1 MEEGAQIAMSNL
13 FPRRLLARA
22 GTGVAVIALVGL
34 AGYSVGQTQAPNAIA
49 AASSPSTSTSTLS
62 TPDPVP
68 GVSYA
73 KIVNAVAPAVVTV
86 RVEKRA
92 SLVPTQMPQL
102 PDDPMFREFFG
113 RRFQDPRQQRVPRQ
127 AGLGSGVITTAD
139 GYILTNNH
147 VIDGAD
153 RVRVELTD
161 KRTFDARVIGTDP
174 ASDLAVLKVDAQGLH
189 TLPIGDSNRV
199 SVGDVVLAIGN
210 PLGVGQTV
218 TMGIIS
224 AKGRATGVGDGSY
237 EDFLQTD
244 AAINQGNS
252 GGALI
257 SLSGELVGINS
268 QILTPTGGNI
278 GLGFAIPSNMARSV
292 MDQLRTD
299 GKVSRSKL
307 GVTIQNVT
315 ADIAASLKLADVSG
329 ALVSGVEPGSPAA
342 RAGLRQGD
350 VIVSVD
356 GEKLADNNALRNRI
370 AGTKPGSK
378 VAVEVLRDGHRE
390 TLYATLTAQS
400 ADTKTRGPRSEGS
413 DPQGFGMTV
422 EPLTPEVARELE
434 LTGRREGV
442 VIREVEPDGA
452 AAAAGLQ
459 PGDVI
464 AQVNGQAVKS
474 SAELKSALALSTD
487 RPALLLV
494 ARKGGDAFVPLSR
507 GK

>member
-1 MEEGAQIAMSNL
+1 MEEGDEIAMYNL
-13 FPRRLLARA
+13 SPRRLLTRA
-22 GTGVAVIALVGL
+22 GTGFAVIALVAL
-34 AGYSVGQTQAPNAIA
+34 AGYSIGQTQAPQAIVT
-49 AASSPSTSTSTLS
+49 ASSPSASTSTP
-62 TPDPVP
+62 TAPDVVA
-68 GVSYA
+68 GASYA
-73 KIVNAVAPAVVTV
+73 RIVSAVAPAVVTV

-92 SLVPTQMPQL
+92 STVPTPMPQL

-113 RRFQDPRQQRVPRQ
+113 RRFQEPRQRRVPRQ

-147 VIDGAD
+147 VIEGAD

-161 KRTFDARVIGTDP
+161 KRTFDAKVVGTDP
-174 ASDLAVLKVDAQGLH
+174 ASDLAVLKVDAQGLP
-189 TLPIGDSNRV
+189 TLKIGDSNRV

-244 AAINQGNS
+244 APINQGNS

-257 SLSGELVGINS
+257 SVSGELVGINS

-292 MDQLRTD
+292 MDQLKTD

-315 ADIAASLKLADVSG
+315 ADIAASLKLSDVSG

-342 RAGLRQGD
+342 QAGIRQGD

-370 AGTKPGSK
+370 AATKPGSK
-378 VAVEVLRDGHRE
+378 VAIEVVRDGRSQ
-390 TLYATLTAQS
+390 TLSATLDAQK
-400 ADTKTRGPRSEGS
+400 ADATTRGAGSPGSEA
-413 DPQGFGMTV
+413 QGFGMMV

-442 VIREVEPDGA
+442 VIREVVPDGA

-464 AQVNGQAVKS
+464 VQVNGQAVKS
-474 SAELKSALALSTD
+474 PAELKSALGQEID

>member
-1 MEEGAQIAMSNL
+1 MNNL
-13 FPRRLLARA
+13 SPRRLLTRA
-22 GTGVAVIALVGL
+22 GTGAAAIALVAF
-34 AGYSVGQTQAPNAIA
+34 AGYSVGQTQSPQRHRRRVRHASI
-49 AASSPSTSTSTLS
+49 SSPAPSRSR
-62 TPDPVP
+62 DA
-68 GVSYA
+68 SYA
-73 KIVNAVAPAVVTV
+73 SIVNAVAPAVVTV

-92 SLVPTQMPQL
+92 SMVPTGMPQL

-113 RRFQDPRQQRVPRQ
+113 RRFQTRGSSGRPVKS
-127 AGLGSGVITTAD
+127 GLGSGVITTPD

-161 KRTFDARVIGTDP
+161 KRTFDAKVVGTDP

-210 PLGVGQTV
+210 PLSVGQTV

-252 GGALI
+252 GGALVN
-257 SLSGELVGINS
+257 LNGELVGINS

-278 GLGFAIPSNMARSV
+278 GLGFAIPSNMARQV
-292 MDQLRTD
+292 MDQLKTD

-315 ADIAASLKLADVSG
+315 ADIAASLKLPDVSG
-329 ALVSGVEPGSPAA
+329 ALVSGVEPDSAAA

-350 VIVSVD
+350 VIIALD

-378 VAVEVLRDGHRE
+378 VAVEVLRDGRNQ
-390 TLYATLTAQS
+390 TLYATLDAQKS
-400 ADTKTRGPRSEGS
+400 DAKTRIAGPDG
-413 DPQGFGMTV
+413 DAMTQGFGMTV
-422 EPLTPEVARELE
+422 QPLTPEVARELE

-442 VIREVEPDGA
+442 VIRE
-452 AAAAGLQ
+452 
-459 PGDVI
+459 
-464 AQVNGQAVKS
+464 
-474 SAELKSALALSTD
+474 
-487 RPALLLV
+487 R
-494 ARKGGDAFVPLSR
+494 
-507 GK
+507 

>member
-1 MEEGAQIAMSNL
+1 MEKEIKIAMANIS
-13 FPRRLLARA
+13 PRRLLTRA
-22 GTGVAVIALVGL
+22 GTGAAVLALVAL
-34 AGYSVGQTQAPNAIA
+34 AGYSVGQTQSPQALV
-49 AASSPSTSTSTLS
+49 AASASSTAANPAPSTRSG
-62 TPDPVP
+62 PDPAN
-68 GVSYA
+68 GSYA
-73 KIVNAVAPAVVTV
+73 SIVNAVAPAVVTV
-86 RVEKRA
+86 RVEKK
-92 SLVPTQMPQL
+92 SSMVPTGMPQL

-113 RRFQDPRQQRVPRQ
+113 RRFQSPRQQRTPRQ

-161 KRTFDARVIGTDP
+161 KRTFDAKVVGTDP

-278 GLGFAIPSNMARSV
+278 GLGFAIPSNMAR
-292 MDQLRTD
+292 R
-299 GKVSRSKL
+299 
-307 GVTIQNVT
+307 
-315 ADIAASLKLADVSG
+315 
-329 ALVSGVEPGSPAA
+329 
-342 RAGLRQGD
+342 
-350 VIVSVD
+350 
-356 GEKLADNNALRNRI
+356 
-370 AGTKPGSK
+370 
-378 VAVEVLRDGHRE
+378 
-390 TLYATLTAQS
+390 
-400 ADTKTRGPRSEGS
+400 
-413 DPQGFGMTV
+413 
-422 EPLTPEVARELE
+422 
-434 LTGRREGV
+434 
-442 VIREVEPDGA
+442 
-452 AAAAGLQ
+452 
-459 PGDVI
+459 
-464 AQVNGQAVKS
+464 
-474 SAELKSALALSTD
+474 
-487 RPALLLV
+487 
-494 ARKGGDAFVPLSR
+494 
-507 GK
+507 

>member
-1 MEEGAQIAMSNL
+1 MHSL
-13 FPRRLLARA
+13 SPRRLLTRA
-22 GTGVAVIALVGL
+22 GTGAAAIALVGL
-34 AGYSVGQTQAPNAIA
+34 AGYSVGQSQSPRATAIA
-49 AASSPSTSTSTLS
+49 APSPSIS
-62 TPDPVP
+62 TPVTNPIP
-68 GVSYA
+68 GGSYA
-73 KIVNAVAPAVVTV
+73 SVVNAVAPAVVTV
-86 RVEKRA
+86 RVDKRA
-92 SLVPTQMPQL
+92 SMVPTQMPQL

-113 RRFQDPRQQRVPRQ
+113 RRFQNPQQPRLPRQS
-127 AGLGSGVITTAD
+127 GLGSGVITTPD

-161 KRTFDARVIGTDP
+161 KRTFDAKVVGTDP
-174 ASDLAVLKVDAQGLH
+174 ASDLAVLKVDAQGLR
-189 TLPIGDSNRV
+189 TLPLGDSNKV

-210 PLGVGQTV
+210 PLSVGQTV

-224 AKGRATGVGDGSY
+224 AKGRATNTGDGY

-257 SLSGELVGINS
+257 NLNGELVGINS

-278 GLGFAIPSNMARSV
+278 GLGFAIPSNMARQV
-292 MDQLRTD
+292 MDQLKSD
-299 GKVSRSKL
+299 GKVSRSQL
-307 GVTIQNVT
+307 GVTVQNIT

-329 ALVSGVEPGSPAA
+329 ALVSGVQPGSPAA

-350 VIVSVD
+350 VIVSLD

-378 VAVEVLRDGHRE
+378 VAVEVLRDGRKE
-390 TLYATLTAQS
+390 TLHATLELKPAP
-400 ADTKTRGPRSEGS
+400 ATRAAGSEGA
-413 DPQGFGMTV
+413 DAGGFGMTV
-422 EPLTPEVARELE
+422 QPLTPDVAKELD
-434 LTGRREGV
+434 LPGGRREGV
-442 VIREVEPDGA
+442 VIREVDPDGA

-464 AQVNGQAVKS
+464 VQVNGKAVT
-474 SAELKSALALSTD
+474 SANELKSALGPAGD

-494 ARKGGDAFVPLSR
+494 ARKGGDVFVTLGR
-507 GK
+507 GKS